1 MSAGVGLPRRQAG
14 EGQAPKRVSRPRSG
28 ASLAARVD
36 EHLVALV
43 SPSSF
48 DAEPYRI
55 LLSRLESVRAGRPS
69 LAVAVTSAAPNEGKT
84 TTSINLAAMLARLPG
99 SRVLLLDADL
109 RRPSVAKRIGL
120 ADEADHPGLGR
131 ALGNP
136 ELAAIDALR
145 PCHPL
150 PLSVLAADTRES
162 LPLEVLHSAAFGALV
177 HAARQAY
184 RYVIV
189 DTPPVVA
196 LPDARTLSTLVDGF
210 LLVVRAGVTP
220 RSLLAEAL
228 EALEPEKVMGLVFN
242 GDERPFDGYYGRY
255 KSYYQAQRRAARPSA

>member
-14 EGQAPKRVSRPRSG
+14 EGQSPKRVSRPRGG

-36 EHLVALV
+36 AHLVALV

-55 LLSRLESVRAGRPS
+55 LLSRLERVRAGRPS

-99 SRVLLLDADL
+99 SSVLLLDADL

-120 ADEADHPGLGR
+120 VDEADPGLAR
-131 ALGNP
+131 VLGHP
-136 ELAAIDALR
+136 ELVVDDAVL
-145 PCHPL
+145 PWPPL
-150 PLSVLAADTRES
+150 PLSVLAVDTRES
-162 LPLEVLHSAAFGALV
+162 LPLEVLHSPAFGALV
-177 HAARQAY
+177 HAARRAY

-242 GDERPFDGYYGRY
+242 GDKRPFDGYYGRY

>member
-1 MSAGVGLPRRQAG
+1 MSASMGLPRRQAG

-28 ASLAARVD
+28 ASAAARVD

-55 LLSRLESVRAGRPS
+55 LLNRLESVRAGRPS

-84 TTSINLAAMLARLPG
+84 TTSINLAAMLARLLGG
-99 SRVLLLDADL
+99 SVLLLDADL

-120 ADEADHPGLGR
+120 VDEADPGLAR
-131 ALGNP
+131 VLGHP
-136 ELAAIDALR
+136 ELVVGDAVM
-145 PCHPL
+145 PCPPL
-150 PLSVLAADTRES
+150 PLSVLAPDTRES
-162 LPLEVLHSAAFGALV
+162 LPLEILHSPAFGALV

-196 LPDARTLSTLVDGF
+196 LPDARALSTLVDGF

-255 KSYYQAQRRAARPSA
+255 KSYYQAQRRTARRSA